1 MERVSRDG
9 RSSDRETVSGGGV
22 TVVALLQASSVYSRQ
37 HALSLNE
44 LTSRVSSVN
53 VVGVNSRHTLSRLMA
68 SQLTQLT
75 NLTILQSGSGLKD
88 AWSRL
93 GGLKDDV
100 FIYDS

>member
-1 MERVSRDG
+1 
-9 RSSDRETVSGGGV
+9 
-22 TVVALLQASSVYSRQ
+22 
-37 HALSLNE
+37 
-44 LTSRVSSVN
+44 
-53 VVGVNSRHTLSRLMA
+53 MA

>member
-1 MERVSRDG
+1 
-9 RSSDRETVSGGGV
+9 
-22 TVVALLQASSVYSRQ
+22 VVALLQASSLYSRQ
-37 HALSLNE
+37 HAHSLNE
-44 LTSRVSSVN
+44 LSSRLSSVS
-53 VVGVNSRHTLSRLMA
+53 VVGVNSRHSPSRLMA

-75 NLTILQSGSGLKD
+75 NLTILQSGSGLQD